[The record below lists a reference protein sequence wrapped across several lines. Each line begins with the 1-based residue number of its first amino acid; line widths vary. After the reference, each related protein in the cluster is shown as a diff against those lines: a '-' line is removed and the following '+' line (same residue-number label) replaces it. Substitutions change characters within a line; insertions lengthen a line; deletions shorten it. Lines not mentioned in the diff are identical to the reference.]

1 MSLAARPPPA
11 SEEELCSRARALAG
25 RTLGELGQ
33 ELGWDVPDNAKHAK
47 GLVGQM
53 LEQALGATAASRS
66 APDFEALGVELKTVP
81 VGPTGKPR
89 ETTFVCTIPL
99 ERMEKVDFEQSAVWR
114 KLARVL
120 WVPIE
125 ANPKLPLPARRI
137 GAAVLWSPS
146 PEERAALKTDWER
159 VAALIGAGEVDGIT
173 AHLGDVLQVRP
184 KAAHSKVRRRAP
196 SEDGAI
202 GWSLPRGFY
211 LRTSFTHAILQAA
224 LAQPTSLS

>member
-1 MSLAARPPPA
+1 MTPPA
-11 SEEELCSRARALAG
+11 PVLGPPATEAELCARAQTLAG
-25 RTLGELGQ
+25 RTLGELGA
-33 ELGWDVPDNAKHAK
+33 ELGQDVPDTAKRAK

-53 LEQALGATAASRS
+53 LERALGATAASRS

-81 VGPTGKPR
+81 VGPNGRPR

-99 ERMEKVDFEQSAVWR
+99 EQMESTDFERSAVWR

-120 WVPIE
+120 WIPIE
-125 ANPKLPLPARRI
+125 ADPKLPLPARRI
-137 GAAVLWSPS
+137 GAAVLWSPD
-146 PEERAALKTDWER
+146 PGERAALQRDWER
-159 VAALIGAGEVDGIT
+159 VAALIADGEVDGIT

-211 LRTSFTHAILQAA
+211 LRTSFTHAILRAA
-224 LAQPTSLS
+224 MARGS